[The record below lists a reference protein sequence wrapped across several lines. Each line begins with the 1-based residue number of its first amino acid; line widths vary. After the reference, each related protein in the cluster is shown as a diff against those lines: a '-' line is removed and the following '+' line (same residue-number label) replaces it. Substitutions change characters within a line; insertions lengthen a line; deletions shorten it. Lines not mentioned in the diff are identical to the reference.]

1 MIKKIQE
8 FMSISSDE
16 FKTILAGYHL
26 NGWKSIQISYD
37 GAGDSGSVEEIQLY
51 NSDEGPYGH
60 YEQLEGE
67 EYTKIEDAFY
77 RLFDQSMGDWVNN
90 DGGYGM
96 LTINLEDGSYTNEVN
111 YRTIEMDT
119 IEGFLSEL

>member
-1 MIKKIQE
+1 
-8 FMSISSDE
+8 MSISSDE

-37 GAGDSGSVEEIQLY
+37 GAGDSGSVEVIQLY